1 MKNSHTF
8 GVMLSIWVRRLKVK
22 VEPTADPCLL
32 PTSTRM
38 ASAGLRKRL
47 VNSTF
52 RWRVDLGGMVTW
64 SPLGTQKSLASW
76 PATRTWYCKG
86 LPLGLLS
93 LTWSERRNDEWDF
106 KNDLQI
112 FYFSDPHSLICRL
125 DNLWRV
131 LYLSTNCGMEAT
143 RKLDCCFWQE
153 LWNLLI
159 EVNTQ
164 HQQSD
169 GVRICDVYGL
179 QVKHDVNN
187 FYKHW
192 QCIMRTTGN
201 TKGS

>member
-1 MKNSHTF
+1 MKNAHTF
-8 GVMLSIWVRRLKVK
+8 GVMLSIWVLRLKVR
-22 VEPTADPCLL
+22 VDPTADPCLL

-52 RWRVDLGGMVTW
+52 RCRVDLGGMVTW

-93 LTWSERRNDEWDF
+93 LTWCEKRNEQWDL
-106 KNDLQI
+106 KKELMLSISYDSQ
-112 FYFSDPHSLICRL
+112 SLICGL
-125 DNLWRV
+125 DYLWRV

-153 LWNLLI
+153 LWDLLI

-169 GVRICDVYGL
+169 GVRVCDVYGL
-179 QVKHDVNN
+179 QVKHDGNN
-187 FYKHW
+187 VYMHTLAIVSW
-192 QCIMRTTGN
+192 ELYRE
-201 TKGS
+201 

>member
-32 PTSTRM
+32 PTSTRI
-38 ASAGLRKRL
+38 ASAGLRNRL

-52 RWRVDLGGMVTW
+52 RWRVDLGGIVTW

-93 LTWSERRNDEWDF
+93 LTWSERRNEEWDF

-112 FYFSDPHSLICRL
+112 VYFFCPDLWTWQLVESTVPVYRLWCGGAQKTRLLLLGGTVGSSDRGEHTASAERWGL
-125 DNLWRV
+125 DLWC
-131 LYLSTNCGMEAT
+131 LWPASKTWCKWFLHANIGNCI
-143 RKLDCCFWQE
+143 R
-153 LWNLLI
+153 
-159 EVNTQ
+159 
-164 HQQSD
+164 
-169 GVRICDVYGL
+169 
-179 QVKHDVNN
+179 
-187 FYKHW
+187 
-192 QCIMRTTGN
+192 RTTGN